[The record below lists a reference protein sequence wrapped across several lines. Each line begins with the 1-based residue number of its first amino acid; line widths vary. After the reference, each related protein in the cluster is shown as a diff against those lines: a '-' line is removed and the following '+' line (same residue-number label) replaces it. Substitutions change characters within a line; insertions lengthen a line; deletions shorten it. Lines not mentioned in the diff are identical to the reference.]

1 MPHQCVRCGSMYTDG
16 AKELLSGCSC
26 GGRFFFFMKKAKI
39 KEATKISEEL
49 SKDQREQI
57 ESDVKEIVG
66 DSIDE
71 PVFLDIESIRVLSP
85 GKYELDLVELFK
97 KEKPVVYKIE
107 DGKYIIDLV
116 ASLNSIKEK
125 DWEIF

>member
-1 MPHQCVRCGSMYTDG
+1 MYDDG

-26 GGRFFFFMKKAKI
+26 GGRFFFFMKKAKV

-49 SKDQREQI
+49 TTDQRKQI
-57 ESDVKEIVG
+57 ESDVQEIVG
-66 DSIDE
+66 DTTDE

-97 KEKPVVYKIE
+97 KEKPIVYKIE

-125 DWEIF
+125 N

>member
-85 GKYELDLVELFK
+85 G
-97 KEKPVVYKIE
+97 
-107 DGKYIIDLV
+107 
-116 ASLNSIKEK
+116 
-125 DWEIF
+125 

>member
-1 MPHQCVRCGSMYTDG
+1 MPHQCVRCGLMYDDG

-26 GGRFFFFMKKAKI
+26 GGRFFFFMKKAKV

-49 SKDQREQI
+49 TTDQRKQI
-57 ESDVKEIVG
+57 ESDVQEIVG
-66 DSIDE
+66 DTTDE

-97 KEKPVVYKIE
+97 KEKPIVYKIE

-125 DWEIF
+125 N

>member
-125 DWEIF
+125 D